1 MHRLVGTF
9 VVACNKL
16 IFSHDEGHIPL
27 VTVNVSLVILC
38 CYFQLLRKCIL
49 NMNNPTIEGP
59 LGNPPFE
66 KPSIAKVSFLKIFS
80 LKVELWKQ
88 QILKVYMIYC

>member
-1 MHRLVGTF
+1 MRKKARRTGWS
-9 VVACNKL
+9 A
-16 IFSHDEGHIPL
+16 PL
-27 VTVNVSLVILC
+27 CLHVTKSGSLATTVSPYNIVSLVILC

-66 KPSIAKVSFLKIFS
+66 KPSIAKVSFLNMVS
-80 LKVELWKQ
+80 LKEELWKQ
-88 QILKVYMIYC
+88 QI

>member
-1 MHRLVGTF
+1 M
-9 VVACNKL
+9 
-16 IFSHDEGHIPL
+16 FSHDIPL
-27 VTVNVSLVILC
+27 VNLVICC

-66 KPSIAKVSFLKIFS
+66 KPSIAKVSFLDMVS
-80 LKVELWKQ
+80 LKEELWKQ
-88 QILKVYMIYC
+88 QILKVYDISLMNQVG